1 MAIAILT
8 ENLAVHQ
15 SMADEPN
22 GEDGLTAGEV
32 KAKFDQAA
40 LAIQKYLNETVVPAV
55 NAAGEGVR
63 TVNGQTPGPDG
74 NVVIEQGVAQSYVDA
89 AVQEAREASVP
100 RTGGQVTGDLGIAGG
115 LTLGGC
121 ALAGAEGTL
130 TLGGAAGVRLQ
141 NLAPP
146 EQGSDGANRDYVDR
160 GWSLPQWWDEA
171 LEEAVAKVRAIQDK
185 AGAACTGFLFFTDCH
200 WGANAGR
207 TGQLAA
213 AVLDRCRLSW
223 ALCGGDLV
231 RSGVAA
237 TKEEM
242 EGDFAAVEGALRP
255 LRGRLLTTLGN
266 HDGSWGQ
273 AGEKLYAFNFTPE
286 ALYSRLL
293 RQCPC
298 SARGPDGSY
307 YYLDDPGAKVRYLV
321 LNSVWCPYGED
332 ETGAALYPRQ
342 DDYRFGQEQ
351 LTWVAQVGLRFE
363 EPGWALVVM
372 THVPVHTGCD
382 GKFRDRELLTGM
394 LHAFATGGTYQGVYR
409 GRNGGTGGAIAPGF
423 TNLADPSSSDW
434 KRDCRV
440 SSSGAETAAAGV
452 TTTNFIPACQ
462 GQMLH
467 IRGLDLFSAAPNGEK
482 YGRIHFYDEN
492 RQFLAQINPNSFSQV
507 VTAPEYDEQVRTY
520 RLTVSNSGEQ
530 MTQYGNLAYVRITG
544 LTPETGGDVAVAV
557 DEEIRYETTKPW
569 DYAQVDVDFTQ
580 GVRAEVVGCFSGHLH
595 RDVMAQ
601 VGQVQVVVTSCDGN
615 LAYDPSEE
623 PRTPGTAGE
632 QVLDIVSINRRDR
645 TVQLTR
651 VGPGADRSFTY

>member
-146 EQGSDGANRDYVDR
+146 EQGPTGPTGTMWTGGGACPSGGTKPWRRRWPRSGPYRTRPGRHVPGSCSSPTAIGGPMRDA
-160 GWSLPQWWDEA
+160 P
-171 LEEAVAKVRAIQDK
+171 
-185 AGAACTGFLFFTDCH
+185 
-200 WGANAGR
+200 
-207 TGQLAA
+207 GQLAA

-255 LRGRLLTTLGN
+255 LRGRLLTALGN

-293 RQCPC
+293 RQCL
-298 SARGPDGSY
+298 A
-307 YYLDDPGAKVRYLV
+307 LPGGR
-321 LNSVWCPYGED
+321 
-332 ETGAALYPRQ
+332 RQ
-342 DDYRFGQEQ
+342 
-351 LTWVAQVGLRFE
+351 
-363 EPGWALVVM
+363 
-372 THVPVHTGCD
+372 
-382 GKFRDRELLTGM
+382 LL
-394 LHAFATGGTYQGVYR
+394 L
-409 GRNGGTGGAIAPGF
+409 
-423 TNLADPSSSDW
+423 
-434 KRDCRV
+434 
-440 SSSGAETAAAGV
+440 SG
-452 TTTNFIPACQ
+452 
-462 GQMLH
+462 
-467 IRGLDLFSAAPNGEK
+467 
-482 YGRIHFYDEN
+482 
-492 RQFLAQINPNSFSQV
+492 
-507 VTAPEYDEQVRTY
+507 
-520 RLTVSNSGEQ
+520 
-530 MTQYGNLAYVRITG
+530 
-544 LTPETGGDVAVAV
+544 
-557 DEEIRYETTKPW
+557 
-569 DYAQVDVDFTQ
+569 
-580 GVRAEVVGCFSGHLH
+580 
-595 RDVMAQ
+595 
-601 VGQVQVVVTSCDGN
+601 
-615 LAYDPSEE
+615 
-623 PRTPGTAGE
+623 
-632 QVLDIVSINRRDR
+632 
-645 TVQLTR
+645 
-651 VGPGADRSFTY
+651 

>member
-255 LRGRLLTTLGN
+255 LRGRLLTALGN

-332 ETGAALYPRQ
+332 ETGAAL
-342 DDYRFGQEQ
+342 
-351 LTWVAQVGLRFE
+351 
-363 EPGWALVVM
+363 
-372 THVPVHTGCD
+372 
-382 GKFRDRELLTGM
+382 
-394 LHAFATGGTYQGVYR
+394 
-409 GRNGGTGGAIAPGF
+409 
-423 TNLADPSSSDW
+423 
-434 KRDCRV
+434 
-440 SSSGAETAAAGV
+440 
-452 TTTNFIPACQ
+452 
-462 GQMLH
+462 
-467 IRGLDLFSAAPNGEK
+467 
-482 YGRIHFYDEN
+482 
-492 RQFLAQINPNSFSQV
+492 
-507 VTAPEYDEQVRTY
+507 
-520 RLTVSNSGEQ
+520 
-530 MTQYGNLAYVRITG
+530 
-544 LTPETGGDVAVAV
+544 
-557 DEEIRYETTKPW
+557 
-569 DYAQVDVDFTQ
+569 
-580 GVRAEVVGCFSGHLH
+580 
-595 RDVMAQ
+595 
-601 VGQVQVVVTSCDGN
+601 
-615 LAYDPSEE
+615 
-623 PRTPGTAGE
+623 
-632 QVLDIVSINRRDR
+632 
-645 TVQLTR
+645 
-651 VGPGADRSFTY
+651 